1 MKDGTEFEVDAPL
14 LLRAYA
20 AGVFPMADSA
30 EAEEL
35 FWVDPQRRGILP
47 LGDFHLSRSLRRTLL
62 KGPQTVTVDRAFEDV
77 VAACA
82 DREETWINAPIRRLY
97 ADLHAMG
104 RAHSVEVWV
113 EGTLAGG
120 IYGVTLGAA
129 FFGESMVSRR
139 PDGSKIALAWLVARL
154 KAGGFTLFDTQFTTE
169 HLERLG
175 ARTVP
180 RSRYHALLR
189 EALATPADFFALPE
203 ATPPARIVELLQ
215 GS

>member
-1 MKDGTEFEVDAPL
+1 MKDAPDFEIDAPL

-47 LGDFHLSRSLRRTLL
+47 LGGFHLSRSLRRTLL
-62 KGPQTVTVDRAFEDV
+62 KGPQAVTVDRAFDDV

-82 DREETWINAPIRRLY
+82 DREETWINGPIRRLY

-104 RAHSVEVWV
+104 QAHSVEVWV
-113 EGTLAGG
+113 DGTLAGA
-120 IYGVTLGAA
+120 IYGVTLGSA

-139 PDGSKIALAWLVARL
+139 SDGSKIALAWLVARL
-154 KAGGFTLFDTQFTTE
+154 KAGGFTLFDTQFTTA

-175 ARTVP
+175 ARSVP

-189 EALATPADFFALPE
+189 EAVATRADFFALPE
-203 ATPPARIVELLQ
+203 ASPPARIVEMLQ
-215 GS
+215 GP